1 MSNKIPKINIFN
13 NFEIF
18 KEFISKGNVMDLAV
32 GVIIGGAFKAIV
44 DSLVNDMIMPIITMI
59 TGKVDLSG
67 VSVQIGSATLSYGKF
82 ISAIINF
89 LIIAIVIFLMI
100 KSINKAQ
107 NMTSKIVKKSNEGEE
122 EAEPEEKVCPYCLS
136 NIPYHATKCKY
147 CASDFE
153 EDK

>member
-1 MSNKIPKINIFN
+1 MFK
-13 NFEIF
+13 EF

-44 DSLVNDMIMPIITMI
+44 DSLVNDIIMPIITMI

-67 VSVQIGSATLSYGKF
+67 LSVQIGSATLSYGKF

-107 NMTSKIVKKSNEGEE
+107 NMTSKIVKKSDDSEE
-122 EAEPEEKVCPYCLS
+122 EIEPEEKVCPYCLS

-147 CASDFE
+147 CASDLE
-153 EDK
+153 ENK

>member
-1 MSNKIPKINIFN
+1 MFK
-13 NFEIF
+13 EF

>member
-1 MSNKIPKINIFN
+1 MFK
-13 NFEIF
+13 EF

-44 DSLVNDMIMPIITMI
+44 DSLVNDIIMPIITMI

-82 ISAIINF
+82 
-89 LIIAIVIFLMI
+89 AIVIFLMI

-107 NMTSKIVKKSNEGEE
+107 NMTSKIVKKSDEGEE

-147 CASDFE
+147 CASDLE
-153 EDK
+153 ENK

>member
-1 MSNKIPKINIFN
+1 MFK
-13 NFEIF
+13 EF

-67 VSVQIGSATLSYGKF
+67 LSVKIGTATLSYGKF

-107 NMTSKIVKKSNEGEE
+107 NMTNKIVKKSDDGKEE
-122 EAEPEEKVCPYCLS
+122 TEPEEKVCPHCLS
-136 NIPYHATKCKY
+136 YIPYHATKCKY
-147 CASDFE
+147 CASDLE
-153 EDK
+153 ENK

>member
-1 MSNKIPKINIFN
+1 MFK
-13 NFEIF
+13 EF

-67 VSVQIGSATLSYGKF
+67 ISVQIGSATLSYGKF